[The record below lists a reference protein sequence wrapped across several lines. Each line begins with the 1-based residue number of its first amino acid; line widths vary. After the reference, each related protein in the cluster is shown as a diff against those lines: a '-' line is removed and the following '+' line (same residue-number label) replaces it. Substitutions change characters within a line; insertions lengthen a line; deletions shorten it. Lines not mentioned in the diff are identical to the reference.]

1 MQSLCIYEIF
11 CHLVYGKP
19 PISQARFQ
27 IRCGAW
33 FQCLFSLRHGSATTA
48 TRPIFT
54 PGTSGEREKAQVNF
68 GLEGRQ
74 ETDRYEKELRNSCE
88 LREGESEYRSG
99 TEEGHES
106 RKTNAS
112 IRPTW
117 PLIVKS
123 DGEMAFLCMSIS
135 NSLVIKL
142 DLLP

>member
-1 MQSLCIYEIF
+1 MFVLLAPRVGHHGHSADIY
-11 CHLVYGKP
+11 
-19 PISQARFQ
+19 
-27 IRCGAW
+27 
-33 FQCLFSLRHGSATTA
+33 
-48 TRPIFT
+48 T
-54 PGTSGEREKAQVNF
+54 PGTSGER
-68 GLEGRQ
+68 GRRGRLTLEGRQ
-74 ETDRYEKELRNSCE
+74 ETDRYEKELRNSRE

-112 IRPTW
+112 FRPTW

-142 DLLP
+142 